1 MGSGTSAAALL
12 AACGTVQMA
21 VGPSRVF
28 NACNATR
35 GTRRRSEGR
44 ALGPS
49 PLFPVLYVFTFLLG
63 LSTYASTLIKE
74 Q

>member
-1 MGSGTSAAALL
+1 MIGAEVGSGTSAAALL

-49 PLFPVLYVFTFLLG
+49 PLFPVSLG
-63 LSTYASTLIKE
+63 PAYE
-74 Q
+74 QW